1 MKNTFYPLIAL
12 IIFSFSLTSCATLL
26 KGKKEIILE
35 TQNKDSELYVNG
47 ESVGKGKS
55 IKYTPKSN
63 FEYQVKT
70 PGYEDLHGFLYP
82 TKISPWFHLTVMT
95 VYFIAN
101 DPNRFQFLD
110 KYELQDQ
117 RKLISRKEGQ
127 HYLDFENVA
136 FKVKSSDYQ
145 VFTQSL
151 QAYLKNKKPKNYR
164 INGLTRKNDNS
175 IDLEETIFDNELNK
189 FCKKLDFIDT
199 TGAFL
204 SSKFNS
210 LSMEVTVD
218 DIDFLIVR
226 FTKKTS
232 FFETTLRAKWKVVNA
247 IGEEIYSH
255 ESRSTSGK
263 FNLYGAS
270 DKTEE
275 TINTSVVDAF
285 RHAFLD
291 LLDTDDFQ
299 ELLSKKIE
307 EETIEKMELKKPVTL
322 AKSLEEAVKSCVT
335 VKVDDGHG
343 SGFFINN
350 EGHILT
356 NYHVIKD
363 GKKIEAIIDSKS
375 YPAEVIQSAK
385 FADLAILKVDYK
397 SEFAIEITNERKGEL
412 GNEIYAI
419 GTPSSVELPS
429 TISKGIIS
437 GYRKSGNQ
445 YDLLQ
450 TDVSIN
456 FGNSGG
462 PLVDSNA
469 NLIGIVN
476 SKLAGFGIE
485 GISFGLSNEYILPEL
500 NLKFVD

>member
-1 MKNTFYPLIAL
+1 MYPLIAF
-12 IIFSFSLTSCATLL
+12 IILSFSLTSCATLL
-26 KGKKEIILE
+26 KGKKEITIE
-35 TQNKDSELYVNG
+35 TTNKDSELFVDG
-47 ESVGKGKS
+47 ESIGKGKS
-55 IKYTPKSN
+55 IKYTPDDK
-63 FEYQVKT
+63 FEYSIKT

-82 TKISPWFHLTVMT
+82 TKVSPWFHLTVMT
-95 VYFIAN
+95 VYFVFN
-101 DPNRFQFLD
+101 DPNRYQFLN
-110 KYELQDQ
+110 KYDLQSQ
-117 RKLISRKEGQ
+117 RKLIPRKEGQ

-151 QAYLKNKKPKNYR
+151 QAYLKNKKPKKFR
-164 INGLTRKNDNS
+164 INNLTRNNDNS
-175 IDLEETIFDNELNK
+175 IDLEQTIFDIELNK
-189 FCKKLDFIDT
+189 FCKKLNFIDT
-199 TGAFL
+199 TGSFL

-226 FTKKTS
+226 FDKKTS
-232 FFETTLRAKWKVVNA
+232 FFETTLQAKWKVINA

-263 FNLYGAS
+263 FNLYGS
-270 DKTEE
+270 DEKTEE
-275 TINTSVVDAF
+275 TINTSVTDAF

-291 LLDTDDFQ
+291 LLNTDDFQ
-299 ELLSKKIE
+299 ELLSKPIEEEKIE
-307 EETIEKMELKKPVTL
+307 EIELKKPVSVAT
-322 AKSLEEAVKSCVT
+322 SLEEAVNSCVT
-335 VKVDDGHG
+335 VKVDKGHG

-350 EGHILT
+350 EGYILT

-363 GKKIEAIIDSKS
+363 GEKIEAIIDSKN

-385 FADLAILKVDYK
+385 FADLAILKVDYN
-397 SEFAIEITNERKGEL
+397 SEFAIGITNERKGAL
-412 GNEIYAI
+412 GKEIFAI

-437 GYRKSGNQ
+437 GYRKSGKK
-445 YDLLQ
+445 YDLIQ

-462 PLVDSNA
+462 PLVDTEA

-500 NLKFVD
+500 NLQFVD